1 MKRISKTSKND
12 TMLSMT
18 PLKIS
23 NENDD
28 FSSSFGIMSKLYS
41 KPAKIVLSYCIL
53 ILLLCSFLFFQP
65 KIKASLFENNTADTF
80 VEHFIQLPSED
91 MSKEWWKFRE
101 FFSPGYFTYNQEYL
115 EPFSILQFKAVSEP
129 VTPLFTFSS
138 KNLFSEESLISF
150 SHKDV
155 LWQESLPGEML
166 LDTTDTKLSFEK
178 DTGKYY
184 LRMVRPLAEMK
195 KVNGMINYEDPDEL
209 LTNQWWYSEAWF
221 VAKP

>member
-1 MKRISKTSKND
+1 M
-12 TMLSMT
+12 
-18 PLKIS
+18 
-23 NENDD
+23 
-28 FSSSFGIMSKLYS
+28 
-41 KPAKIVLSYCIL
+41 
-53 ILLLCSFLFFQP
+53 
-65 KIKASLFENNTADTF
+65 
-80 VEHFIQLPSED
+80 
-91 MSKEWWKFRE
+91 
-101 FFSPGYFTYNQEYL
+101 
-115 EPFSILQFKAVSEP
+115 SEP

-195 KVNGMINYEDPDEL
+195 KVN
-209 LTNQWWYSEAWF
+209 F
-221 VAKP
+221 KAKL